1 MSPKRNAVDVLVVGA
16 GAIGCA
22 VARELATKGMAVE
35 VVDPSPPGS
44 RATWAAGGMLS
55 PLAEAGGPGPFLSLG
70 LRSMQLWPA
79 LAEALEEETGERS
92 GFDLCGKLM
101 VARDADVPAL
111 RERRRWQ
118 EEAGLA
124 VEWLE
129 GSALRRLEPG
139 LASDIAA
146 GLLLIRDG
154 AVDNRAL
161 GRMLARAAEGRGA
174 KFRLGSAV
182 TAVRSG
188 SGRVTGVDLDDG
200 TSVEAGWVVLAAG
213 AWSAGIGGLPREVPV
228 RPVRGQMVAYLPG
241 RPLVRRVVSGSG
253 VYLIPRSG
261 TAGARL
267 VVGATE
273 EEAGFS
279 AHTTAEGLQALRRA
293 AEAVLPGLRGMTP
306 VEVWAGLRP
315 GTPDDLPILGEDPR
329 LPGLVHATGHYRNGI
344 LLTPATAELVAR
356 TVTEGH
362 PPPAAFRPDRF
373 G

>member
-1 MSPKRNAVDVLVVGA
+1 MSPKRNAADVVVVGA

-22 VARELATKGMAVE
+22 VARELAAKGMTVE
-35 VVDPSPPGS
+35 VIDPSPPGS

-70 LRSMQLWPA
+70 LRSMQLWPD
-79 LAEALEEETGERS
+79 LAESLEEETGEPS

-124 VEWLE
+124 VEWVA
-129 GSALRRLEPG
+129 GPALWRLEPG
-139 LASDIAA
+139 LAPDLAA
-146 GLLLIRDG
+146 GLLLVRDG

-174 KFRLGSAV
+174 RFRVGSAV
-182 TAVRSG
+182 TAVRAAG
-188 SGRVTGVDLDDG
+188 GRVAGVDLDEG
-200 TSVEAGWVVLAAG
+200 TSVDAGWVVLAAG
-213 AWSAGIGGLPREVPV
+213 AWSAGIRGLPGEVPV
-228 RPVRGQMVAYLPG
+228 RPVRGQMVAYLPE
-241 RPLVRRVVSGSG
+241 RPLVRRVVAGPG
-253 VYLIPRSG
+253 AYLIPRSG
-261 TAGARL
+261 AAGARL

-279 AHTTAEGLQALRRA
+279 AHTTAEGLHGLTSA
-293 AEAVLPGLRGMTP
+293 AEALLPDLRGMTP

-356 TVTEGH
+356 TITEGR
-362 PPPAAFRPDRF
+362 PPPAAFRPERF